1 MTTTKTRPAPAS
13 PAVVHMLDENVAF
26 LAELVDRERREALD
40 ADDADTAER
49 CTRILNSLNFALHA
63 TA

>member
-1 MTTTKTRPAPAS
+1 MTTQDRPAPS

-26 LAELVDRERREALD
+26 VAELVDRERREALD
-40 ADDADTAER
+40 ADDAATAER
-49 CTRILNSLNFALHA
+49 CTRILNSLNFALQA